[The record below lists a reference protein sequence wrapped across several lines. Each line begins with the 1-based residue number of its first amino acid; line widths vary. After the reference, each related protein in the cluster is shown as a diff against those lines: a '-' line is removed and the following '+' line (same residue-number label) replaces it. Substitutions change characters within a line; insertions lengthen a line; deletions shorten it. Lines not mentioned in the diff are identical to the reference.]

1 MYMLHREKAFSN
13 MNVCVFLNE
22 LEEAPE
28 RPWVGLFLVSEKKKE
43 LSLLKLFDYVIYLL
57 YIPPRYVKKT
67 RSKVLCKLPQND
79 FVFYY
84 FYRKP

>member
-28 RPWVGLFLVSEKKKE
+28 RPWVGLFLVSEKKKGA
-43 LSLLKLFDYVIYLL
+43 LSTKIIRLCHLLTLH
-57 YIPPRYVKKT
+57 
-67 RSKVLCKLPQND
+67 SSSLCQKITIEG
-79 FVFYY
+79 VV
-84 FYRKP
+84 